1 MDPFEAL
8 GNDGTYPQETSS
20 LGRPIPGAAGA
31 ILFSSENDEG
41 DLGFSVGD
49 GGIVNRYLG
58 VFGVEKVKCHA
69 ALHPREHEIF
79 DSHVCEGSACHHSV
93 VSTAGTVAVEIL
105 SGDALGN

>member
-1 MDPFEAL
+1 MDSFEAL

-20 LGRPIPGAAGA
+20 LGRPIPGAACA

-58 VFGVEKVKCHA
+58 MFGVEKVKCHS
-69 ALHPREHEIF
+69 ALHSREHEIF
-79 DSHVCEGSACHHSV
+79 DSHVGEGSASHDPV